1 MVTGITTTTITANEQ
16 MLSLQPTSPQLDSYS
31 YAMSELPFQLVT
43 PAVQATPVFSSL
55 SCLFCNSPSDSLEE
69 NLGHMQKR
77 HGLFIPDKEH
87 LILDLESLL
96 EYLHLV
102 IFEYKECLY
111 CHTSRRTI
119 QAVQQ
124 HMMGTGHCKFDIA
137 DEDSE
142 FRDFYEFDEPEA
154 GFSDEN
160 QENNQ
165 VHLWSRGTSTSPVQV
180 DDTSMRLPSGRIVS
194 NRSAPTPRHPSRKPL
209 EPQPPRHSSS
219 ISVAPTTASQ
229 SDTPKSSKSSED
241 PAFPEDHPSSK
252 ALAKQERQKAALAVQ
267 LSSMRSSDQRALAHL
282 PASEQR
288 AVLSQALRLEAQ
300 SDRANRRFRGQMD
313 SLGNVLMKAR
323 FVNDV
328 PGASRA
334 HKNRF
339 FAA

>member
-1 MVTGITTTTITANEQ
+1 
-16 MLSLQPTSPQLDSYS
+16 
-31 YAMSELPFQLVT
+31 MSELPFQLEA
-43 PAVQATPVFSSL
+43 PAVQETPAFSST
-55 SCLFCNSPSDSLEE
+55 SCLFCNSPSDSLEG
-69 NLGHMQKR
+69 NLEHMQKK

-102 IFEYKECLY
+102 IFKYKECLY

-124 HMMGTGHCKFDIA
+124 HMMGTGHCKFDI

-142 FRDFYEFDEPEA
+142 FRDFYDFDEPETE
-154 GFSDEN
+154 FSDESL
-160 QENNQ
+160 ENNQ
-165 VHLWSRGTSTSPVQV
+165 VQLWSRSTSTSPVQV
-180 DDTSMRLPSGRIVS
+180 DESSMRLPSGRIVS
-194 NRSAPTPRHPSRKPL
+194 NRSAPAPRHPSRKPL
-209 EPQPPRHSSS
+209 EPQASRHASF
-219 ISVAPTTASQ
+219 ISVTPAPAGQ
-229 SDTPKSSKSSED
+229 SNPSESSGASED
-241 PAFPEDHPSSK
+241 PSLPQDHPSSK
-252 ALAKQERQKAALAVQ
+252 ALAKQERQRAALAVQ

-300 SDRANRRFRGQMD
+300 SDRANRSFRGQMD

>member
-1 MVTGITTTTITANEQ
+1 MVTGITTTTTTNEQ

-31 YAMSELPFQLVT
+31 YAMSELPFHLET

-69 NLGHMQKR
+69 NLEHMQKR

-124 HMMGTGHCKFDIA
+124 HMMGTGHCKFDIS

-142 FRDFYEFDEPEA
+142 FRDFYEYDEPEA
-154 GFSDEN
+154 SFSEEN

-165 VHLWSRGTSTSPVQV
+165 VQLWSRGTSTSPVQV

-194 NRSAPTPRHPSRKPL
+194 NRSAPAPRHPSRKPL
-209 EPQPPRHSSS
+209 EPQPPRHAST
-219 ISVAPTTASQ
+219 ISVAPAVASH
-229 SDTPKSSKSSED
+229 SDASESSRASED
-241 PAFPEDHPSSK
+241 PTLPKDLPSSK

-300 SDRANRRFRGQMD
+300 SDRANRQFRGQMD

>member
-1 MVTGITTTTITANEQ
+1 
-16 MLSLQPTSPQLDSYS
+16 
-31 YAMSELPFQLVT
+31 MSELPFQLVT

-111 CHTSRRTI
+111 CHTSCRTI

-165 VHLWSRGTSTSPVQV
+165 VQLWSRGTSTSPVQV

-229 SDTPKSSKSSED
+229 TDTPKSSKSSED
-241 PAFPEDHPSSK
+241 PALPEDHPSSK

-300 SDRANRRFRGQMD
+300 SDRANRQFRGQMD